1 MTVRTIAIRTAP
13 VLAAALTVVLG
24 ALLVPSAAEAAP
36 LPVQAG
42 LTITPSTTTVG
53 STVTV
58 VATATNTTSAN
69 VDASMGVRDGYL
81 NGQVSTVVPITS
93 ISSNRCTT
101 QRRGGLVYCGVQGL
115 KPGETARITLSV
127 SPNAIGT
134 FGFRAYGRIRY
145 TADDS
150 FAYGTLTVS

>member
-1 MTVRTIAIRTAP
+1 MRTTAIRTAP
-13 VLAAALTVVLG
+13 LLATALTVASG
-24 ALLVPSAAEAAP
+24 ALFVPSAAHGAG

-42 LTITPSTTTVG
+42 LTLTPSSTAVG

-69 VDASMGVRDGYL
+69 VDVSMGVRDGYL
-81 NGQVSTVVPITS
+81 NGKVSAVVPITS

-115 KPGETARITLSV
+115 KPGETARITLTV
-127 SPNAIGT
+127 SPNATGT

-145 TADDS
+145 TSDDS